1 MAEIRLRGYN
11 GGMAQ
16 GIRSGG
22 EIILGRINP
31 GVLCQLDAAR
41 LMRSSFFT
49 MAMIA
54 HVGLIKDGKIGA
66 GQIRAA
72 KIQQVIGYTEGV

>member
-1 MAEIRLRGYN
+1 
-11 GGMAQ
+11 MAQ
-16 GIRSGG
+16 DIRSGG

-41 LMRSSFFT
+41 LVRSSFFT
-49 MAMIA
+49 VAMIA
-54 HVGLIKDGKIGA
+54 HIGLIKDGKIGA

-72 KIQQVIGYTEGV
+72 KIQGVLSWTR